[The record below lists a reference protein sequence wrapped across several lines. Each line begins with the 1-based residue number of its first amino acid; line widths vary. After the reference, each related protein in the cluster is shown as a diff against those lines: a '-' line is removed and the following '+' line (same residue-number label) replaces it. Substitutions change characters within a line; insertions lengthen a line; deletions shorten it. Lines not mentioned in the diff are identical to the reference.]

1 MNRPRMNCACMKRA
15 RMSRIRT
22 NTGRSARTR
31 ALAGVGLI
39 ALAFVA
45 CDRGPLAER
54 AGRRQRTLGTGRLPA
69 DVQAA
74 PDPPARFGVGRP
86 ATDSEVAAWDVD
98 VGPDGKGLP
107 TGSGTVA
114 QGAAVFAA
122 KCAACH
128 GPAGEGQVGAPLA
141 GSPPAPK
148 LVGRDPREGFPF
160 GQDPK
165 LVKTVGNYWPY
176 ATTVFDY
183 VRRTMPITAPGSLTN
198 NEVYAVVAFLLA
210 KNEVIEPTAVMNSST
225 LPAVRMPARDKFVVD
240 DRKGGAGFK

>member
-1 MNRPRMNCACMKRA
+1 M
-15 RMSRIRT
+15 
-22 NTGRSARTR
+22 TR
-31 ALAGVGLI
+31 AHLGSLTTFALVAC
-39 ALAFVA
+39 ALAA

-54 AGRRQRTLGTGRLPA
+54 ADQRQRTLGGGRLPP

-74 PDPPARFGVGRP
+74 PAPPTHFGVGRA
-86 ATDSEVAAWDVD
+86 ATAAEVAAWDID

-107 TGSGTVA
+107 PGSGTVA

-128 GPAGEGQVGAPLA
+128 GPAGEGQVGAPPA
-141 GSPPAPK
+141 GSAAAPK
-148 LVGRDPREGFPF
+148 LVGRNPREGFPF

-183 VRRTMPITAPGSLTN
+183 VRRTMPLTAPGSLTN

-210 KNEVIEPTAVMNSST
+210 QNEVIERTAVMNSTT
-225 LPAVRMPARDKFVVD
+225 LPAVRMPARDKFVAD
-240 DRKGGAGFK
+240 DRKGGPGFK

>member
-1 MNRPRMNCACMKRA
+1 MTRVHL
-15 RMSRIRT
+15 
-22 NTGRSARTR
+22 RSLAAV
-31 ALAGVGLI
+31 ALVVF
-39 ALAFVA
+39 ALDA

-54 AGRRQRTLGTGRLPA
+54 AERRKRTLGEGRLPA
-69 DVQAA
+69 DVRAA
-74 PDPPARFGVGRP
+74 PEAPARFGVGRA
-86 ATDSEVAAWDVD
+86 ATAAEVAAWDID
-98 VGPDGKGLP
+98 IGPDGKGLP
-107 TGSGTVA
+107 PGSGTVA
-114 QGAAVFAA
+114 QGASVFAA

-128 GPAGEGQVGAPLA
+128 GPAGEGQVGAPPA
-141 GSPPAPK
+141 GTPAAPR

-183 VRRTMPITAPGSLTN
+183 VRRTMPLTAPGSLTN

-210 KNEVIEPTAVMNSST
+210 ENEVIEKTAVMNSGT